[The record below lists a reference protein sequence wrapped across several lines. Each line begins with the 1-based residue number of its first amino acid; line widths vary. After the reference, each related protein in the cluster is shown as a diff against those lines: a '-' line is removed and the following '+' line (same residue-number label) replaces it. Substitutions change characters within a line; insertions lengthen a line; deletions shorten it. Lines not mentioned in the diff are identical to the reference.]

1 MENLDRSPTTLAAI
15 ARAAAGR
22 QNWAAALD
30 AWRRHGATKKGD
42 LESIL
47 GQAEAYRGL
56 KDPEAADAILH
67 ELAPADAETAE
78 VAISYA
84 LNAQTLENWDEALA
98 RWRVARATFP
108 HVPAT
113 WAAEAAMLQILGQAK
128 QADEIT
134 REAISLFPNSIDI
147 LAQHCNIA
155 MALGDWIEADKRWT
169 QIEAQYPD
177 HVYTLNTAS
186 QIREKIR
193 NGLVNTRG
201 DELEAMA
208 KKADAAEAWSD
219 AAKLWQILYDRAPEL
234 SSTIVG
240 FGRALREGK
249 RYDEADRV
257 LGEGVKILPQ
267 HDEIRAHY
275 AQVAAARLDWTEA
288 VRRWQEA
295 LLLFPE
301 ATVFWV
307 MAATAYREAG
317 MLELADQLLAKAI
330 ALEPDRVDLHVQHA
344 LTAERAGDWT
354 KAVTGWNNAYRLRP
368 DNLVI
373 QNLRGDAIW
382 QENIAKLEGGGRSV
396 KPEPITSKSAEPLD
410 DAEKLKQL
418 VLGFEGL
425 GDNCEFGVL
434 QRRFGADPLGL
445 FRFAAIRTPILTEAL
460 RENLRQVGD
469 PSFTELGLT
478 AANEYI
484 LRDTRGLYF
493 THTFILK
500 DSIDPEKLLGQ
511 QLSRLGYLKR
521 NLIEDLETG
530 EKIFVHKASLG
541 ITNDEILKLYDTI
554 TAYGPNFLLEV
565 RKVTDGRSP
574 GSVEIMG
581 ERLMVGYVEKLYG
594 GDENNIDSQIDFK
607 SWRMILEVADSHKKR
622 VLRDAPATRL

>member
-1 MENLDRSPTTLAAI
+1 MENLDRSPTALATI
-15 ARAAAGR
+15 ARAAAAG

-30 AWRRHGATKKGD
+30 AWRQYGAIRKGG

-67 ELAPADAETAE
+67 QLAPPDAEAAE

-84 LNAQTLENWDEALA
+84 LNAQVLENWDEALA

-113 WAAEAAMLQILGQAK
+113 WAAEAAMLQIVGQAK
-128 QADEIT
+128 QADKIT
-134 REAISLFPNSIDI
+134 CEAISLFPNSIDI

-155 MALGDWIEADKRWT
+155 LALGDWIEADRRLT
-169 QIEAQYPD
+169 EIEAQFPD
-177 HVYTLNTAS
+177 HVYTLTTGS
-186 QIREKIR
+186 RIRETIR
-193 NGLVNTRG
+193 AALTNTPS
-201 DELEAMA
+201 DELQEMA
-208 KKADAAEAWSD
+208 KKADAAEAWSE

-234 SSTIVG
+234 SSNIVG
-240 FGRALREGK
+240 LGRALRDSK
-249 RYDEADRV
+249 RYDEADRI
-257 LGEGVKILPQ
+257 LAEGVKVLPQ

-275 AQVAAARLDWTEA
+275 AQVAAERQDWTEA

-295 LLLFPE
+295 LLLFPK

-344 LTAERAGDWT
+344 LTAERAGDWA
-354 KAVTGWNNAYRLRP
+354 KAVIGWNNAYRLRP
-368 DNLVI
+368 DDLVI

-382 QENIAKLEGGGRSV
+382 QENIAKLEGGGRSA
-396 KPEPITSKSAEPLD
+396 KREPIVSKSAEALD
-410 DAEKLKQL
+410 EAEMLKQL

-445 FRFAAIRTPILTEAL
+445 FRFAAIRTPILTEVL
-460 RENLRQVGD
+460 RDNLGPIGD
-469 PSFTELGLT
+469 PAFIELGLT

-484 LRDTRGLYF
+484 LRDKRGLYF

-500 DSIDPEKLLGQ
+500 DSVDPDKLLNQ

-521 NLIEDLETG
+521 NLLEDLETG

-541 ITNDEILKLYDTI
+541 ITNDEILTLYDTI
-554 TAYGPNFLLEV
+554 SAYGPNFLLEV
-565 RKVTDGRSP
+565 RKVTDGKSP

-581 ERLMVGYVEKLYG
+581 ERLLVGYVEKLYG

-607 SWRMILEVADSHKKR
+607 SWRLILEAADRHKKR
-622 VLRDAPATRL
+622 VLSDASATQL